1 MIHFILNA
9 TKSICKFKQL
19 SATDMPIRGNTNK
32 AVDSSSFCFQLETVI
47 HFYTLVLLL
56 GWTVIIG
63 MAMLIYVITQS
74 SLFRKAKYSKSGQA
88 FENFYYKHKII
99 IISVITIFVIS
110 MFLFELIFIR

>member
-1 MIHFILNA
+1 MEPEPLTTFETIA
-9 TKSICKFKQL
+9 L
-19 SATDMPIRGNTNK
+19 SFVFFSVMFLPGIIAYRINHRRKLLIAITS
-32 AVDSSSFCFQLETVI
+32 V
-47 HFYTLVLLL
+47 LL

-74 SLFRKAKYSKSGQA
+74 SQFRKAKYSKSGQSI
-88 FENFYYKHKII
+88 ENFYYKHKII

>member
-1 MIHFILNA
+1 MEPEPIDTAAAIIL
-9 TKSICKFKQL
+9 SLVFL
-19 SATDMPIRGNTNK
+19 SCMFLPGIIAYRINHRRK
-32 AVDSSSFCFQLETVI
+32 LLIAIISV
-47 HFYTLVLLL
+47 LL

>member
-1 MIHFILNA
+1 MEPEPLTTFETIA
-9 TKSICKFKQL
+9 L
-19 SATDMPIRGNTNK
+19 SFVFFSVMFLPGIIAYRINHRRKLLIAITS
-32 AVDSSSFCFQLETVI
+32 V
-47 HFYTLVLLL
+47 LL

-63 MAMLIYVITQS
+63 MAMLIYVITQR

>member
-1 MIHFILNA
+1 MEPEPIDTAAAIIL
-9 TKSICKFKQL
+9 S
-19 SATDMPIRGNTNK
+19 
-32 AVDSSSFCFQLETVI
+32 
-47 HFYTLVLLL
+47 LVFLPCMFLPGIIAYRINHRRKLLIAITSVLL

>member
-1 MIHFILNA
+1 MEPEPLTTFETIA
-9 TKSICKFKQL
+9 L
-19 SATDMPIRGNTNK
+19 SFVFFSVMFLPGIIAYRINHRRKLLIAITS
-32 AVDSSSFCFQLETVI
+32 V
-47 HFYTLVLLL
+47 LL

-74 SLFRKAKYSKSGQA
+74 SQFRKVKYSKSGQS

-110 MFLFELIFIR
+110 LFLYELIFIR

>member
-1 MIHFILNA
+1 MEPEPIDTAAAIIL
-9 TKSICKFKQL
+9 SLVFL
-19 SATDMPIRGNTNK
+19 SCMFLPGIIAYRINHRRKLLIAITS
-32 AVDSSSFCFQLETVI
+32 V
-47 HFYTLVLLL
+47 LL

>member
-1 MIHFILNA
+1 MEPEPLTTFETIA
-9 TKSICKFKQL
+9 L
-19 SATDMPIRGNTNK
+19 SFVFFSVMFLPGIIAYRINHRRKLLIAITS
-32 AVDSSSFCFQLETVI
+32 V
-47 HFYTLVLLL
+47 LL

-74 SLFRKAKYSKSGQA
+74 SLFRKAKYSKSGQSI
-88 FENFYYKHKII
+88 ENFYYKHKII

>member
-1 MIHFILNA
+1 MESEPIGTAGTIIL
-9 TKSICKFKQL
+9 
-19 SATDMPIRGNTNK
+19 
-32 AVDSSSFCFQLETVI
+32 SFVFFSVMFLPGIIAYRINHRRKLLIAITSV
-47 HFYTLVLLL
+47 LL